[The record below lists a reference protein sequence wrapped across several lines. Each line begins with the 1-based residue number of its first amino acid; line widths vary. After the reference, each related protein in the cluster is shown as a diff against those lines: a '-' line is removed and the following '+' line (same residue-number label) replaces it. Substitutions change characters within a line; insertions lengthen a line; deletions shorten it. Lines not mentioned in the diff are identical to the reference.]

1 MRSTLS
7 ILGLL
12 ANFAVAYDCSVSAI
26 AALLPAKSIVF
37 YATHY
42 DAGATFTPPPEYN
55 AGGGPLGGA
64 PSGPP
69 GRGGSMI
76 PQAGCIVQGNVSLSA
91 TSQYSFGLALPDNWN
106 GRFLTVGNGGFS
118 GSVSWD
124 SVIDG
129 MWYGFSSVST
139 ATGHESGGAEWAYN
153 NPEALENWGYRAMHD
168 TVLKGKAVTQGYY
181 GTNISYSYYRGCSA
195 GGKQGL
201 KEIEMFPNDFNG
213 VVAGAPAWWTTHL
226 QLWNMIVG
234 IWNQPANSSHY
245 IPPSIST
252 YLADEVIRQCD
263 AQDGV
268 TDGIVM
274 DPLAC
279 KFNATK
285 LFCPAGATD
294 TATYLNSDQIS
305 TFNKLHSDWV
315 EAGQFLFPSF
325 TLGSEWGWNGL
336 VSSPSP
342 LGTTYVQYMLG
353 LGTDWTWE
361 DWNPAIIL
369 LSDLINPGHPTAD
382 NFNLAPFYKKG
393 GKLLHYHGLSDASIA
408 TGSSIYFYNQV
419 AKALKPQGIK
429 LDDFYKFYLVPGMG
443 HCAMTYPKM
452 NAPWVIGGDGQAGGL
467 TRTSH
472 GVPGFQDAKHDVL
485 LAVMA
490 WVENGTVPTDII
502 ATKYANDTNPDGGV
516 LRQKP
521 LCAYPS
527 KAVYDGT
534 GDVNAPENWSCK
546 AA

>member
-1 MRSTLS
+1 MRPMLL

-12 ANFAVAYDCSVSAI
+12 ANFAVAYDCSVTAI
-26 AALLPAKSIVF
+26 TALLPAKSIVF

-42 DAGATFTPPPEYN
+42 DAGATFTPRPEYN
-55 AGGGPLGGA
+55 AGGGL
-64 PSGPP
+64 PSDGPGGPP
-69 GRGGSMI
+69 GGLQGRGGSII

-91 TSQYSFGLALPDNWN
+91 TSQYSFGLALPDNCN
-106 GRFLTVGNGGFS
+106 GRFLTVGNGGFF

-129 MWYGFSSVST
+129 MWYGFASIST
-139 ATGHESGGAEWAYN
+139 DTGHESGGADWAYN
-153 NPEALENWGYRAMHD
+153 HPEALENWGYCAMYD
-168 TVLKGKAVTQGYY
+168 TVLRGKAVTQGYY

-201 KEIEMFPNDFNG
+201 KEVEMFPNDFDG
-213 VVAGAPAWWTTHL
+213 VVAGAPAWWTNHL
-226 QLWNMIVG
+226 QLWNMILG
-234 IWNQPANSSHY
+234 IWNQPGNSSHH
-245 IPPSIST
+245 IPPSMTT
-252 YLADEVIRQCD
+252 YFADEFIRQCD

-285 LFCPAGATD
+285 LLCPAGATD
-294 TATYLNSDQIS
+294 PTTCLNSDQIAI
-305 TFNKLHSDWV
+305 FNKLHNDWV
-315 EAGQFLFPSF
+315 GAGQFIFPSF
-325 TLGSEWGWNGL
+325 TLG
-336 VSSPSP
+336 
-342 LGTTYVQYMLG
+342 T
-353 LGTDWTWE
+353 
-361 DWNPAIIL
+361 
-369 LSDLINPGHPTAD
+369 D
-382 NFNLAPFYKKG
+382 NFNLAPFHKKG
-393 GKLLHYHGLSDASIA
+393 GKLLHYHGLPDASIA

-419 AKALKPQGIK
+419 AKALKLQGNK
-429 LDDFYKFYLVPGMG
+429 LYNFYKFYLIPGIG

-452 NAPWVIGGDGQAGGL
+452 NAPWVIGGDGQAVGL
-467 TRTSH
+467 TRTSY

-490 WVENGTVPTDII
+490 WVESGTVPTDII

-516 LRQKP
+516 LRQRL

-534 GDVNAPENWSCK
+534 GEVNGPENWSCK

>member
-1 MRSTLS
+1 MRSTLL

-12 ANFAVAYDCSVSAI
+12 AKFAVAYDCSVTAI
-26 AALLPAKSIVF
+26 AALLPVKSIVF

-55 AGGGPLGGA
+55 AGGGLPGGGL
-64 PSGPP
+64 PGGGPGGPP
-69 GRGGSMI
+69 GAPPGGGGSII

-106 GRFLTVGNGGFS
+106 GRFLTVENGGFS
-118 GSVSWD
+118 GSVSWG
-124 SVIDG
+124 SV
-129 MWYGFSSVST
+129 VSFF
-139 ATGHESGGAEWAYN
+139 
-153 NPEALENWGYRAMHD
+153 
-168 TVLKGKAVTQGYY
+168 
-181 GTNISYSYYRGCSA
+181 YYRGCSA

-201 KEIEMFPNDFNG
+201 KEVEMFPNDFDG

-245 IPPSIST
+245 IPPSMST
-252 YLADEVIRQCD
+252 YLADEVIRECN
-263 AQDGV
+263 AQDSV

-274 DPLAC
+274 DPIAC

-285 LFCPAGATD
+285 NLCRAGATD
-294 TATYLNSDQIS
+294 PTTCLNSDQIA

-315 EAGQFLFPSF
+315 EAGQFIFPSF

-336 VSSPSP
+336 VSFPSP

-353 LGTDWTWE
+353 LGPDWTWE

-369 LSDLINPGHPTAD
+369 LSDLLNPGHATAD

-408 TGSSIYFYNQV
+408 NGSSIYFYNQV

-429 LDDFYKFYLVPGMG
+429 LDDLYKFYLIPGIG
-443 HCAMTYPKM
+443 HCAMT
-452 NAPWVIGGDGQAGGL
+452 
-467 TRTSH
+467 
-472 GVPGFQDAKHDVL
+472 
-485 LAVMA
+485 
-490 WVENGTVPTDII
+490 
-502 ATKYANDTNPDGGV
+502 
-516 LRQKP
+516 
-521 LCAYPS
+521 
-527 KAVYDGT
+527 
-534 GDVNAPENWSCK
+534 
-546 AA
+546 